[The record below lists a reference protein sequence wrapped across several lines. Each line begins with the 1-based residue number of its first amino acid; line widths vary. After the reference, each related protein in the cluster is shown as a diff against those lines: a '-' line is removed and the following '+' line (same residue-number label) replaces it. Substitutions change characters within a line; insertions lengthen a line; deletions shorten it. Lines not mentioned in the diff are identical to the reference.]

1 MPQRSV
7 IDKVLRAATDRGD
20 VPGVVAMAATR
31 DGTCY
36 EGAFG
41 RRALPDGA
49 AMTAGSVFWIASMT
63 KAITSTAAM
72 QLVEQGKLALDRPIA
87 DVLPELAAPQVLE
100 GFDAAGEP
108 KLRAAARPI
117 TLRHLITHTAGF
129 CYDIWN
135 PQVARYVERKE
146 IPSIFT
152 CQNAALMLP
161 LAFDPGQRWEYG
173 INIDWIGKAVER
185 VSGRRL
191 GDYFAEHLFGP
202 IGMKDTGFKLTPERR
217 ARLVGMHSRGEDG
230 VLAPMEFEMPQKPE
244 FEMGGGGLYGTAAD
258 YLAFARVFLT
268 EGRAEDGRQVLRS
281 ETVRLMAENA
291 MGELNVGAPSRAAL
305 FERGRVF
312 PRHGQ
317 EMGPRFHDLDRGG
330 AGRPQR
336 PKPRLGRPRQHLL
349 LDRPG
354 KGRRRCDPDAADSV
368 CRRQSASGVRRF
380 RGSGLRGAELA
391 PHRSSRPTG
400 YETGGSFG

>member
-1 MPQRSV
+1 MPQRTG
-7 IDKVLRAATDRGD
+7 IDEVLRTATDRGD

-31 DGTCY
+31 GGTCY

-117 TLRHLITHTAGF
+117 TLRYLITHTAGF

-173 INIDWIGKAVER
+173 INIDWTGKAVER
-185 VSGRRL
+185 VSGQRL
-191 GDYFAEHLFGP
+191 GDYFAEHLFRP
-202 IGMKDTGFKLTPERR
+202 IGMKDTGFKLTPEGR
-217 ARLVGMHSRGEDG
+217 ARLVGMHSRGKDDA
-230 VLAPMEFEMPQKPE
+230 LAPMEFEMPQEPE

-268 EGRAEDGRQVLRS
+268 EGRAEDGRQVLRP

-291 MGELNVGAPSRAAL
+291 MGELNVRALPAAPPYSNEAEFFPGMVKKWGLGFMISTEAVPGGRSAGSLAWAGLGNTYFWIDPAKGVAGVILMQLIPFADVKALAMFAGFETAVYAAL
-305 FERGRVF
+305 
-312 PRHGQ
+312 
-317 EMGPRFHDLDRGG
+317 
-330 AGRPQR
+330 
-336 PKPRLGRPRQHLL
+336 
-349 LDRPG
+349 
-354 KGRRRCDPDAADSV
+354 S
-368 CRRQSASGVRRF
+368 
-380 RGSGLRGAELA
+380 
-391 PHRSSRPTG
+391 
-400 YETGGSFG
+400 

>member
-1 MPQRSV
+1 MPQRTG
-7 IDKVLRAATDRGD
+7 IDEVLRAATDRGD

-173 INIDWIGKAVER
+173 VNIDWIGKAVER
-185 VSGRRL
+185 VSGQRL

-217 ARLVGMHSRGEDG
+217 ARLVGMHSRGEG
-230 VLAPMEFEMPQKPE
+230 GALAPMEFETPQEPE

-268 EGRAEDGRQVLRS
+268 EGRAEDGRQVLRP

-291 MGELNVGAPSRAAL
+291 MGELNVRALPAAPPYSNEAEFFPGMVKKWGLGFMISTEAVPGGRSAGSLAWAGLGNTYFWIDPAKGVAGVILMQLIPFADVKALAVFAGFETAVYAAL
-305 FERGRVF
+305 
-312 PRHGQ
+312 
-317 EMGPRFHDLDRGG
+317 
-330 AGRPQR
+330 
-336 PKPRLGRPRQHLL
+336 
-349 LDRPG
+349 
-354 KGRRRCDPDAADSV
+354 S
-368 CRRQSASGVRRF
+368 
-380 RGSGLRGAELA
+380 
-391 PHRSSRPTG
+391 
-400 YETGGSFG
+400 